1 MPTVREQ
8 ALLLG
13 AWRSIVGVLSTS
25 ASASEA
31 TDRPAVVILNSGIIH
46 RVGANRMHVLLARTL
61 AEKWHTVLRFD
72 LSGIGDSEPRR
83 DALAPHDAAMA
94 DIEEVLDYLEQTKG
108 IRRVVLVGLC
118 SGATQALFY
127 AINDP
132 RVVGLV
138 LLDLYI
144 PRTFGYVLR
153 HYARRFVRL
162 KSWRNILL
170 GTHPMWRT
178 LRGQRASLATDVE
191 PEIPLMSRRQ
201 VQAMLEGA
209 FNAVTTRD
217 VQILCLFSAGLEKQ
231 HNYRTQILDALPG
244 AQFGSLLRLE
254 YFADSDHTFS
264 SARNRARMIDLLCD
278 WFATVTF
285 PAASHAPRLP

>member
-1 MPTVREQ
+1 MPAVREQ

-13 AWRSIVGVLSTS
+13 AWRSLVGVLSTN
-25 ASASEA
+25 ASPSDAP
-31 TDRPAVVILNSGIIH
+31 DRPAVVIVNSGIIH

-61 AEKWHTVLRFD
+61 ADKWHTVLRFD

-118 SGATQALFY
+118 SGANQALFY
-127 AINDP
+127 AANDP

-144 PRTFGYVLR
+144 PRTSGYTLR
-153 HYARRFVRL
+153 HYGRRFLRL

-170 GTHPMWRT
+170 GTHPVARG
-178 LRGQRASLATDVE
+178 LRGRFARLRIERELESPLIGRKAVQSL
-191 PEIPLMSRRQ
+191 
-201 VQAMLEGA
+201 LEGA
-209 FNAVTTRD
+209 FNTVTARD
-217 VQILCLFSAGLEKQ
+217 VHILCLFTAGLEKQ

-244 AQFGSLLRLE
+244 VDFRSLLRLE

-264 SARNRARMIDLLCD
+264 STRNRARMINLLCD
-278 WFATVTF
+278 WFSTVTF
-285 PAASHAPRLP
+285 AAAPHTPRLS